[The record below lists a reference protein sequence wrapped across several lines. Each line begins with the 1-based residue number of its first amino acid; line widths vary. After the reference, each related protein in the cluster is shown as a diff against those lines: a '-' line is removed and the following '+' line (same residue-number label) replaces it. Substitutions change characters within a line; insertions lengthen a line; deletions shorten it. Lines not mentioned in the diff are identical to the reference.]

1 MHVDIYVRSV
11 GLSLFLKIYY
21 AHKKKGKKEKTL
33 QKIKE
38 KQRQF
43 IAIATRIKYKN
54 KKFGVKKIMSPALRK
69 WSDRKIKL
77 RNLV

>member
-1 MHVDIYVRSV
+1 VRSV

-43 IAIATRIKYKN
+43 IEIATRIKYKN
-54 KKFGVKKIMSPALRK
+54 KKFGVKKNDVAGTAEMVRH
-69 WSDRKIKL
+69 RKIKL